1 MLAGKELMMRVGPLL
16 VLVVGCFLVLLP
28 IIGEAQTGEEVY
40 WIKPGDV
47 LRISVWGEPE
57 LQDTVLVTPDGTFS
71 FPLVGHVNAEE
82 KTAAELQEIV
92 SQRLKKFISE
102 PAVSVALQE
111 IHGNAIYVLGQVNSP
126 GVFVL
131 TRAVDVM
138 QALSMAGGATPF
150 AALNDILILRRG
162 ESGQVALPFR
172 YSEVSKGRNLTQNI
186 RLESGDVL
194 VVP

>member
-1 MLAGKELMMRVGPLL
+1 MRAMPSLSLVAGS
-16 VLVVGCFLVLLP
+16 VLLLLP
-28 IIGEAQTGEEVY
+28 LMGGAQIEAEAY
-40 WIKPGDV
+40 WVKPGD
-47 LRISVWGEPE
+47 LLQISVWGEPE
-57 LQDTVLVTPDGTFS
+57 LEDTVLVTPDGFFS

-82 KTAAELQEIV
+82 KTVAQLQEIV
-92 SQRLKKFISE
+92 TQRLTRYISE

-111 IHGNAIYVLGQVNSP
+111 INGNAIYVLGQVNDP

-138 QALSMAGGATPF
+138 QALSMAGGTTPF
-150 AALNDILILRRG
+150 AALNDILILRRDA
-162 ESGQVALPFR
+162 SGQVALPFR

-186 RLESGDVL
+186 RLESGDVV

>member
-1 MLAGKELMMRVGPLL
+1 MRVGPLL
-16 VLVVGCFLVLLP
+16 MLVAGCILGLLP
-28 IIGEAQTGEEVY
+28 ITGNAQTDEEVY
-40 WIKPGDV
+40 WVKPGDI

-71 FPLVGHVNAEE
+71 FPLVGHVNTKE
-82 KTAAELQEIV
+82 KTAAQLQEIV
-92 SQRLKKFISE
+92 TQRLTRYISE

-111 IHGNAIYVLGQVNSP
+111 VNGNAIYVLGQVNSP

-131 TRAVDVM
+131 TRSVDVM

-150 AALNDILILRRG
+150 AALNDILILRRDS
-162 ESGQVALPFR
+162 SGQAALPFR
-172 YSEVSKGRNLTQNI
+172 YSEVSKGRNLAQNI
-186 RLESGDVL
+186 SLESGDVV

>member
-1 MLAGKELMMRVGPLL
+1 MRVGPLL
-16 VLVVGCFLVLLP
+16 VLVAGCVLILLP
-28 IIGEAQTGEEVY
+28 VAGNAQTDQEAY
-40 WIKPGDV
+40 WVKPGDI

-82 KTAAELQEIV
+82 KTAAQLQEIV
-92 SQRLKKFISE
+92 TQRLKKFISE

-111 IHGNAIYVLGQVNSP
+111 INGNAIYVLGQVNTP
-126 GVFVL
+126 GVFIL
-131 TRAVDVM
+131 SRAVDVM

-162 ESGQVALPFR
+162 ESGQVALSFR
-172 YSEVSKGRNLTQNI
+172 YSDVSKGRNLEQNI
-186 RLESGDVL
+186 SLKSGDVV

>member
-1 MLAGKELMMRVGPLL
+1 MPVLAL
-16 VLVVGCFLVLLP
+16 VAGCVLFLLP
-28 IIGEAQTGEEVY
+28 IVGDAQIEEEAY
-40 WIKPGDV
+40 WVKPGDI

-71 FPLVGHVNAEE
+71 FPLVGHVNAIE

-92 SQRLKKFISE
+92 TQRLSRYISE

-111 IHGNAIYVLGQVNSP
+111 VNGNAIYVLGQVNTP

-131 TRAVDVM
+131 TRSIDVM

-150 AALNDILILRRG
+150 AALNDILIIRRDS
-162 ESGQVALPFR
+162 SGQEALPFR
-172 YSEVSKGRNLTQNI
+172 YSEVSKGRNLEQNI
-186 RLESGDVL
+186 SLESGDVV

>member
-1 MLAGKELMMRVGPLL
+1 LAGKEFVMRVGPLL
-16 VLVVGCFLVLLP
+16 VLVAGCILVLLP
-28 IIGEAQTGEEVY
+28 IIGEAQTGEEGY

-47 LRISVWGEPE
+47 LSISVWGEPE